1 MSPEEANFRAR
12 AAEYN
17 SNDATVTDRYCGRGM
32 GEKTTHGVIVE
43 SVPQLLVDVVS
54 YIKEMTLDNET
65 FPQSIPDFGVL
76 RTDNVATRT
85 ILY

>member
-1 MSPEEANFRAR
+1 
-12 AAEYN
+12 
-17 SNDATVTDRYCGRGM
+17 M

-54 YIKEMTLDNET
+54 YIKEMTLDN